1 VGRVTEELRR
11 LLGEQVSAAPAD
23 TTVQVGSEADLAGL
37 VAQDLTVAV
46 DPDGLIL
53 GSHYRSAE
61 EALRILA
68 RLAGRVAGRSSRCLV
83 QTYLP
88 DHAVMVALRKG
99 DPLLFLQQELDQRKQ
114 YGFPPAGE
122 LLVLEARGD
131 LPEGADTS
139 LREAAVGATIMG
151 PAQRYNRAIRWLLQ
165 APDLTRA
172 RHNLRG
178 LIQKWRDAGVTVRV
192 DADPLEL

>member
-1 VGRVTEELRR
+1 
-11 LLGEQVSAAPAD
+11 
-23 TTVQVGSEADLAGL
+23 VGSEADLAGL
-37 VAQDLTVAV
+37 IPQDLTVAV

-68 RLAGRVAGRSSRCLV
+68 RLAGRVAGRGSRCLV

-88 DHAVMVALRKG
+88 EHAVIVALRKG
-99 DPLLFLQQELDQRKQ
+99 DPLVFLESEMEQRRQ
-114 YGFPPAGE
+114 FGFPPAGE
-122 LLVLEARGD
+122 LLVLEVRGE
-131 LPEGADTS
+131 LPGGADTA
-139 LREAAVGATIMG
+139 LKEAATGATVMG
-151 PAQRYNRAIRWLLQ
+151 PATRNNGGIRWLLQ
-165 APDLTRA
+165 ASDLSKA